1 LKSVSVIILNY
12 NGLKFLGDCLK
23 SVLEQSFDDFEII
36 FVDNASDDGSLD
48 FVKSHF
54 NDERLKCFSTGSNL
68 GFTGGNNFGLEK
80 SEGEYIVLL
89 NNDTVVGKDWLKF
102 LYKSVTSGEN
112 TGAVQSLVRTKGIPD
127 KYYLKNGTL
136 NLLGHNIMEVFEIGD
151 NGIGEIFQLNGCSLI
166 IKKDLIVKLG
176 GLFPGEYFAYA
187 EDSFLS
193 FKLKFAGYK
202 ILHNS
207 HSVVQHFGSAATSG
221 FKSSFRTYLQERNR
235 LMNFLIFFSKGFRVK
250 YYPILVSNFF
260 LKIFLSL
267 LPGKYSFTGILKAYL
282 DLYKKRKWI
291 KEMRSEVIKIKTT
304 DENDVLKNLSGKI
317 FNGSNIFEKCVNFF
331 SLLYC
336 RIFNIK
342 VIENK

>member
-1 LKSVSVIILNY
+1 MKISIIILNY
-12 NGLKFLGDCLK
+12 NGLKFLENCLN
-23 SVLEQSFDDFEII
+23 SVLAQSFTDYEII
-36 FVDNASDDGSLD
+36 FVDNGSVDGSLE

-54 NDERLKCFSTGSNL
+54 TDNRIKCFSTGSNL
-68 GFTGGNNFGLEK
+68 GFTGGNNFGLK
-80 SEGEYIVLL
+80 YAEGENIVLL
-89 NNDTVVGKDWLKF
+89 NNDTVVEENWLKY
-102 LYKSVTSGEN
+102 LYESIDSDEN
-112 TGAVQSLVRTKGIPD
+112 VGAVQSLVITEGIPR

-151 NGIGEIFQLNGCSLI
+151 NGIGEIFQLNGCSMI
-166 IKKDLIVKLG
+166 IKKGLINKLG
-176 GLFPGEYFAYA
+176 GLFPEEYFAYA

-193 FKLKFAGYK
+193 FKLKFAGYR

-207 HSVVQHFGSAATSG
+207 NSVVHHLGSATTKDFRSA
-221 FKSSFRTYLQERNR
+221 FRTRLQERNR
-235 LMNFLIFFSKGFRVK
+235 IMNFLIFFSSGFRIK

-260 LKIFLSL
+260 LKIILSL

-291 KEMRSEVIKIKTT
+291 KEMRNEVIKIKTT

-317 FNGSNIFEKCVNFF
+317 FNGNNIFEKFINFF